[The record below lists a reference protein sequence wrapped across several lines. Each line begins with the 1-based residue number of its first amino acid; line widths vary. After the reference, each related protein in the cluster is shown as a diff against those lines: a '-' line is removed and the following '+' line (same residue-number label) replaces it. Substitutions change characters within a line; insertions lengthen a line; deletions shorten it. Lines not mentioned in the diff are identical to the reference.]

1 MAGKTGKP
9 AAEVEA
15 ANEIY
20 KIARQ
25 EADLEI
31 AKMREREQLVAECH
45 EIIGRIQGVQ
55 MLVKFGD
62 VTNLVW
68 LKEVKETKVY
78 KDLPNIGTWEKFC
91 NYMGL
96 DRHTVDQK
104 LLNLAAFGE
113 DFLETVTKMKVGYRD
128 LRKLRQLTHD
138 GCVQIEGNLV
148 VIGDESIPLDP
159 DHREDLQSALERIID
174 AKDAL
179 LAEKDA
185 NLKTK
190 DRLIQDKQKLIEQQA
205 RELTRY
211 EGEAES
217 KGLRADEDAFIKK
230 CGAARVTIDGFLSKF
245 DPELNPLPEDATP
258 RMKAALMETLGYFR
272 RTIAASYD
280 TAGDLYGDPEL
291 DDDWVPPH
299 LRTEEE
305 TPEG

>member
-31 AKMREREQLVAECH
+31 AKMREREHLLAQCH
-45 EIIGRIQGVQ
+45 EVIGRVQ
-55 MLVKFGD
+55 ANQLMAKFGN
-62 VTNLVW
+62 VASLIY
-68 LKEVKETKVY
+68 LQQVKESKIY
-78 KDLPNIGTWEKFC
+78 RDLPHVGTWDKFC
-91 NYMGL
+91 EYIGL
-96 DRHTVDQK
+96 SRRKVDED
-104 LLNLAAFGE
+104 LLNLSAFGE
-113 DFLETVTKMKVGYRD
+113 DFLETCCQLQVGYRD
-128 LRKLRQLTHD
+128 LKKLRQLTHD

-174 AKDAL
+174 TKDAL

-185 NLKTK
+185 NIKTK
-190 DRLIQDKQKLIEQQA
+190 DRLIQDKQKLIERQA

-217 KGLRADEDAFIKK
+217 KGLRADEDAYIKK
-230 CGAARVTIDGFLSKF
+230 CSAARVTIDGFLSQF

-272 RTIAASYD
+272 RTVAASYD

-291 DDDWVPPH
+291 DDDWIPPH